1 MTYEAWLVLGILAIA
16 IFLFVTEMLRVDIV
30 AVGVV
35 ITLMLTNI
43 LTPAQAISGFSNSAV
58 IVIGALFIVGGAISQ
73 TGLAGMIGR
82 RILAIAGTEERRLM
96 VVLII
101 AVAVLSSFMSNTGT
115 VAVLLPAVVILARSA
130 NISPS
135 KLLIPMAYGS
145 LVGGAMTLIGTPP
158 NLIVSDLLLETGY
171 EPFGF
176 FAFLPMGLILVVIGV
191 VYMLVI
197 GKRLLPDR
205 DSVLPE
211 NVAPVEPTEEV
222 VDRYQLPNN
231 IFRLRVRLW
240 SRLIDKTLAE
250 AHFGDEYNITALEIL
265 RREVPRPALRLVRP
279 KSNENQ
285 EIKRRSFIPA
295 ADTIIEADDILIV
308 QGDAHDV
315 GRVAAAWALG
325 VQAATEAN
333 KMEEAVSRINDEV
346 GVAEILI
353 PNRSQLIGKTI
364 VKARFGKKYNLNV
377 LGILAP
383 GGKGDVNIREHKL
396 EFGDTLLVQG
406 RWEDIGLMRD
416 DRRDFVVLGQPETT
430 LRNPDR
436 KKAMVALGILAVMIV
451 LMITN
456 WIPLL
461 AVALSAAL
469 AMVLTKCMTMDDAY
483 NAIDWKSIVLIA
495 GMIPMSIALEQVGLI
510 DLAANSLT
518 TYFGPYGP
526 HAVMVGLFLLTSVFT
541 QFISN
546 TATTVVVAPVALTA
560 AASLGI
566 EPYAFLMAV
575 AIAASMAFAT
585 PVASPSNT
593 LVMGAG
599 NYRFGDYMKVG
610 TPLIFITLVATV
622 IVVPLLFPF

>member
-1 MTYEAWLVLGILAIA
+1 
-16 IFLFVTEMLRVDIV
+16 
-30 AVGVV
+30 
-35 ITLMLTNI
+35 
-43 LTPAQAISGFSNSAV
+43 
-58 IVIGALFIVGGAISQ
+58 
-73 TGLAGMIGR
+73 
-82 RILAIAGTEERRLM
+82 
-96 VVLII
+96 
-101 AVAVLSSFMSNTGT
+101 
-115 VAVLLPAVVILARSA
+115 
-130 NISPS
+130 
-135 KLLIPMAYGS
+135 
-145 LVGGAMTLIGTPP
+145 
-158 NLIVSDLLLETGY
+158 
-171 EPFGF
+171 
-176 FAFLPMGLILVVIGV
+176 
-191 VYMLVI
+191 
-197 GKRLLPDR
+197 
-205 DSVLPE
+205 
-211 NVAPVEPTEEV
+211 
-222 VDRYQLPNN
+222 
-231 IFRLRVRLW
+231 
-240 SRLIDKTLAE
+240 
-250 AHFGDEYNITALEIL
+250 
-265 RREVPRPALRLVRP
+265 LRLVRP
-279 KSNENQ
+279 KNNNENQ
-285 EIKRRSFIPA
+285 EIKRRSFIPS
-295 ADTIIEADDILIV
+295 ADTVVEADDILIV

-325 VQAATEAN
+325 VQAATQAN
-333 KMEEAVSRINDEV
+333 VTEEAVSRINNEV

-364 VKARFGKKYNLNV
+364 VQLRFGKKYNLNV

-383 GGKGDVNIREHKL
+383 GGRGDVNIREHKL

-416 DRRDFVVLGQPETT
+416 DRRDFVVLGQPEST

-436 KKAMVALGILAVMIV
+436 KKAMIALGILSIMIV

-469 AMVLTKCMTMDDAY
+469 AMVLTKCMTMDEAY
-483 NAIDWKSIVLIA
+483 NAIDWKSIILIA

-526 HAVMVGLFLLTSVFT
+526 HAVMAGLFLLTSVFT

-546 TATTVVVAPVALTA
+546 TATSVVVAPVALTA
-560 AASLGI
+560 AASLGV

-622 IVVPLLFPF
+622 IVLPLLFPF

>member
-1 MTYEAWLVLGILAIA
+1 MTYEAWLVLGILAVA
-16 IFLFVTEMLRVDIV
+16 IVLFITELVRIDVV
-30 AVGVV
+30 AMGVV
-35 ITLMLTNI
+35 VVLILTGI
-43 LTPAQAISGFSNSAV
+43 LTPNEAISGFSNSAV

-82 RILAIAGTEERRLM
+82 RVLRIAGTDQRRLTI
-96 VVLII
+96 VLFL
-101 AVAVLSSFMSNTGT
+101 AVALLSSFMSNTGT
-115 VAVLLPAVVILARSA
+115 VAVLLPAVVILARTA

-171 EPFGF
+171 EPFTF
-176 FAFLPMGLILVVIGV
+176 FSFMPMGLILVLVGI

-197 GKRLLPDR
+197 GRRLLPDR
-205 DSVLPE
+205 DSQSPRNVSLPE
-211 NVAPVEPTEEV
+211 PKEEI

-240 SRLIDKTLAE
+240 SRLIGKTLAD
-250 AHFGDEYNITALEIL
+250 AHFGDQYNITVLEIL

-279 KSNENQ
+279 KTNENQ
-285 EIKRRSFIPA
+285 EIKRRSFVPE
-295 ADTIIEADDILIV
+295 ADSILEADDILIV

-315 GRVAAAWALG
+315 GRVAAEWALG

-333 KMEEAVSRINDEV
+333 VTEEAVSRINDEV

-353 PNRSQLIGKTI
+353 PNRSYLIGKT
-364 VKARFGKKYNLNV
+364 VVNSRFGARYNLTV

-383 GGKGDVNIREHKL
+383 GGKGDVNVREHKL

-406 RWEDIGLMRD
+406 RWEDIIAMREE
-416 DRRDFVVLGQPETT
+416 RRDFVVLGQPEMT
-430 LRNPDR
+430 LRNPNR
-436 KKAMVALGILAVMIV
+436 TKAMMALGVLGVMIV
-451 LMITN
+451 FMVTGWL
-456 WIPLL
+456 PLV
-461 AVALSAAL
+461 AVALAASL
-469 AMVLTKCMTMDDAY
+469 AMVLTGCLTMDDAY
-483 NAIDWKSIVLIA
+483 TSIDWKSLILIA
-495 GMIPMSIALEQVGLI
+495 GMIPMSIALEKVGLI
-510 DLAANSLT
+510 DLAANGLT
-518 TYFGPYGP
+518 EFFGPYGP
-526 HAVMVGLFLLTSVFT
+526 TAVMAGLFLLTSLFT

-546 TATTVVVAPVALTA
+546 TATTVVIGPVALTA
-560 AASLGI
+560 AASLGVS
-566 EPYAFLMAV
+566 PYSFLMAV

-610 TPLIFITLVATV
+610 TPLIFITL
-622 IVVPLLFPF
+622 IVTLLVLPLLFPF

>member
-16 IFLFVTEMLRVDIV
+16 IFLFITELLRIDVV

-35 ITLMLTNI
+35 ITLMLTGI

-58 IVIGALFIVGGAISQ
+58 IVIAALFVVGGAISQ

-96 VVLII
+96 IVLII

-115 VAVLLPAVVILARSA
+115 VAVLLPAVVILARTA

-158 NLIVSDLLLETGY
+158 NLIVSDLLLEAGY

-176 FAFLPMGLILVVIGV
+176 FAFLPMGLVLVFIGV

-205 DSVLPE
+205 DTVLPA
-211 NVAPVEPTEEV
+211 NVAPVEPKEEV

-240 SRLIDKTLAE
+240 SRLIDKSLAE
-250 AHFGDEYNITALEIL
+250 AHFGDEYNITVLEVL

-279 KSNENQ
+279 KNNENQ
-285 EIKRRSFIPA
+285 EIKRRSFIPS
-295 ADTIIEADDILIV
+295 ADTIVEADDILIV
-308 QGDAHDV
+308 QGNARNV

-325 VQAATEAN
+325 VQAATQAN
-333 KMEEAVSRINDEV
+333 MAEETVSRINNEV

-353 PNRSQLIGKTI
+353 TNRSQLIGKTI
-364 VKARFGKKYNLNV
+364 VQLRFGKKYNLTV
-377 LGILAP
+377 LGILTP

-436 KKAMVALGILAVMIV
+436 KKAMVALGILSIMVV

-461 AVALSAAL
+461 AVALAASL
-469 AMVLTKCMTMDDAY
+469 AMVLTKCMTMDEAY
-483 NAIDWKSIVLIA
+483 NAIDWKSIILIA

-526 HAVMVGLFLLTSVFT
+526 HAVLAGLFLLTSLFT

-546 TATTVVVAPVALTA
+546 TATAVVIAPVALTA
-560 AASLGI
+560 ATSIGV

-599 NYRFGDYMKVG
+599 NYRFSDYMKVG
-610 TPLIFITLVATV
+610 TPLIFITLIAAV
-622 IVVPLLFPF
+622 IVLPLLFPF